1 MIIALLILVST
12 GIILG
17 FYAFSE
23 LDLKVEKQ
31 KRKKPEGFFG
41 TGRIENLETELK
53 ALEAELETAK
63 NEHRT
68 AHGEISAKFS
78 EAQKSESE
86 LRTELDRQQKFF
98 AADREGFEK
107 SKQRNIELERHLR
120 EKDSELQKEF
130 EKNINLAKENSTL
143 SE

>member
-1 MIIALLILVST
+1 MIVALFILVSA

-17 FYAFSE
+17 IYAFNE
-23 LDLKVEKQ
+23 LDLKIEKQ

-41 TGRIENLETELK
+41 TGRIENLEAELK

-78 EAQKSESE
+78 ETQKSES
-86 LRTELDRQQKFF
+86 
-98 AADREGFEK
+98 REIWV
-107 SKQRNIELERHLR
+107 R
-120 EKDSELQKEF
+120 
-130 EKNINLAKENSTL
+130 
-143 SE
+143 